1 MSPRSASRVEE
12 IREEKKNLIM
22 DVALEHF
29 SNTGF
34 HATTISHIAKQAGIS
49 KGLMY
54 NYFRSKEDLLSAI
67 ITRSLSEI
75 YDSFNPDHDSRL
87 TPDEFELFIRKVFKL
102 LNEKRQFWKL
112 LFRILLQQGVF
123 ESLMGNENLTVVVSG
138 VPLRDFS
145 QNMTELL
152 VDYFER
158 KKVTAGVD
166 YDPEIEMLMF
176 ANAIKGFAMTS
187 IFSPELYQ
195 GDYLEK
201 VTEAFLKRYK

>member
-1 MSPRSASRVEE
+1 MSPRSALKVEE

-34 HATTISHIAKQAGIS
+34 HATTISHIAKHAGIS

-67 ITRSLSEI
+67 IDRSLAEV
-75 YDSFNPDHDSRL
+75 YDYFNPDHDSRL
-87 TPDEFELFIRKVFKL
+87 TPDEFELFIRRVFNL

-123 ESLMGNENLTVVVSG
+123 ESLMGNERLKVSG
-138 VPLRDFS
+138 IPLHEFS

-158 KKVTAGVD
+158 KRDTAGPG

-176 ANAIKGFAMTS
+176 SNAVKGFAMTS
-187 IFSPELYQ
+187 IFSPELYR
-195 GDYLEK
+195 GDYPEK

>member
-1 MSPRSASRVEE
+1 MSPRSASKVEE

-34 HATTISHIAKQAGIS
+34 HATTISHIAKHAGIS

-67 ITRSLSEI
+67 INRSLAEI
-75 YDSFNPDHDSRL
+75 YDYFNPDHDSRL
-87 TPDEFELFIRKVFKL
+87 TPDEFELFIRRIFNL

-123 ESLMGNENLTVVVSG
+123 ENLMHNENLSLSVSG
-138 VPLRDFS
+138 VPLRGFS

-158 KKVTAGVD
+158 KRETAGPG

-176 ANAIKGFAMTS
+176 ANAVKGFAMTS
-187 IFSPELYQ
+187 VFAPEPIQ
-195 GDYLEK
+195 DDYLEK

>member
-1 MSPRSASRVEE
+1 MAPKSASRVEE
-12 IREEKKNLIM
+12 IREEKRNRIM

-29 SNTGF
+29 SDTGF

-54 NYFRSKEDLLSAI
+54 NYFTSKEDLLTAI
-67 ITRSLSEI
+67 IDRSLAEV
-75 YDSFNPDHDSRL
+75 YNYFNPDHDSRL
-87 TPDEFELFIRKVFKL
+87 TQDEFELFIRKVFKL
-102 LNEKRQFWKL
+102 LSEKRQFWKL

-123 ESLMGNENLTVVVSG
+123 ESLMGNEKLTVSG

-158 KKVTAGVD
+158 KKETAGIG

-176 ANAIKGFAMTS
+176 ANAVKGFAMTS
-187 IFSPELYQ
+187 VFSPELYQ